1 MTIKAEIAQVKIGPL
16 SIEGLMNEN
25 GEFGVAMPQ
34 AVSLNLVPP
43 GRSAKQLEALLGAG
57 FQSHEIMKW
66 KTPINPK
73 AVNVIPLPMFQ
84 DMIRILDK
92 KGNIAASAFVDAMFG
107 LSMHQLFCDA
117 FGQKFEAEDRQRWLE
132 ARMATRHDFRPL
144 TDQLQQYGFQD
155 SKDYARFIWAFQAK
169 LGIESGTRDSIDIKK
184 QVALQGAQ
192 VRLTTLMECGV
203 APWDALKRM

>member
-1 MTIKAEIAQVKIGPL
+1 M
-16 SIEGLMNEN
+16 SEN
-25 GEFGVAMPQ
+25 GDFGVAVPQ
-34 AVSLNLVPP
+34 VVGLELVPP
-43 GRSAKQLEALLGAG
+43 NRSVKQLEALLGKA
-57 FQSHEIMKW
+57 FPSHAIQKW
-66 KTPINPK
+66 KTPLNSK
-73 AVNVIPLPMFQ
+73 AVNVIPLDNFQ
-84 DMIRILDK
+84 DLIRALDK
-92 KGNIAASAFVDAMFG
+92 KGNTAASAFVDAMFG

-144 TDQLQQYGFQD
+144 TDQLKAYGFEEP
-155 SKDYARFIWAFQAK
+155 KEYARFVWAFQTK

-203 APWDALKRM
+203 SPWDALKRI

>member
-1 MTIKAEIAQVKIGPL
+1 MAIIKAEITQVKVGPL
-16 SIEGLMNEN
+16 SIEGLMSEN
-25 GEFGVAMPQ
+25 GDFGVAVPQ
-34 AVSLNLVPP
+34 VASLDFVRHNQASRDL
-43 GRSAKQLEALLGAG
+43 KALLGAG
-57 FQSHEIMKW
+57 FRFDKW
-66 KTPINPK
+66 KTPLNSK
-73 AVNVIPLPMFQ
+73 AVNVIPLDNFQ
-84 DMIRILDK
+84 DLIRALDK
-92 KGNIAASAFVDAMFG
+92 KGNPAASAFVDAMFG

-144 TDQLQQYGFQD
+144 TDQLKAYGFEEP
-155 SKDYARFIWAFQAK
+155 KEYARFVWAFQTK

-203 APWDALKRM
+203 SPWDALKRI